1 MDVRART
8 PPMSLQH
15 RTRLSGGVNQ
25 WNALEHSEEHIA
37 LAHTHTEAYGRK
49 TALSGRRWT
58 MSSWPNFTHLYPF
71 LSSSVEKKLN
81 RLVRNQANS
90 FELVF
95 LQIYLLLTLDVLN
108 QGVTSFSSLL
118 IYFRHWLSDLLKV
131 SGYDHRGCRADG
143 LMLLDGPDPELSV

>member
-1 MDVRART
+1 
-8 PPMSLQH
+8 L
-15 RTRLSGGVNQ
+15 
-25 WNALEHSEEHIA
+25 
-37 LAHTHTEAYGRK
+37 HTHTEAYGRK

-95 LQIYLLLTLDVLN
+95 LQIYLLLTLDVLT

-118 IYFRHWLSDLLKV
+118 IYFRHWLQYQISSRFQVTTTEATVQTASCFSMGLIP
-131 SGYDHRGCRADG
+131 SFPFSHGGY
-143 LMLLDGPDPELSV
+143 LQLSSILIYFNSVNDNRYGFNR